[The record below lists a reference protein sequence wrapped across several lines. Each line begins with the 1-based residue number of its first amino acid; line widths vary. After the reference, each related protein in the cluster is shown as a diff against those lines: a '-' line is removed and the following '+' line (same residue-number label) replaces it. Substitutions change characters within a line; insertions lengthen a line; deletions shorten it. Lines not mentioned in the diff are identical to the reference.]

1 MANDTLSTELQ
12 FAQKSMSV
20 MDEPTPVVEW
30 AIPDGSELTLRE
42 GHPAIIDAET
52 PGGDPVPNGAR
63 LGLAYREPNDPLD
76 AYTVISDFSI
86 APFNQLSLRDQNS
99 GDNAERRSV
108 RFDPD
113 RVPHGTITL
122 SDSDRLALI
131 ALSSEQIDGTT
142 MFFNYPMEFGEA

>member
-12 FAQKSMSV
+12 FASQSFSTP
-20 MDEPTPVVEW
+20 DEPTPVTEW
-30 AIPDGSELTLRE
+30 QVPDGSELTLRE

-52 PGGDPVPNGAR
+52 AAGNRVPNGTR

-99 GDNAERRSV
+99 GDNSERRSV

-113 RVPHGTITL
+113 RVPGGVITL
-122 SDSDRLALI
+122 SDSDTLALL
-131 ALSSEQIDGTT
+131 AYGSEQVDGTT
-142 MFFNYPMEFGEA
+142 MFFNYPMQFEEA